1 MLFSISDIQNR
12 FCKIPCTLQFEG
24 PKLIFSSLP
33 LHGLPSLA
41 DCARVFS
48 GQQWLILREGACELS
63 GDAGGCHF
71 PSRSSHP
78 VVRVV
83 ESERAS
89 FCAEVTSLA
98 HCSFIWDV
106 FVCTLTVSP
115 TRPISLSVRHLSVP
129 LRSRDRKLIKG
140 GQTVTRNYT
149 QRRGSHHFGT
159 DALSH
164 GIHSLKS

>member
-24 PKLIFSSLP
+24 PKLLFSSLP
-33 LHGLPSLA
+33 LHWLPSL
-41 DCARVFS
+41 C
-48 GQQWLILREGACELS
+48 WLCESFLRNNSDSLLREGACELS
-63 GDAGGCHF
+63 GDAGWCHF

-78 VVRVV
+78 VVRMV

-115 TRPISLSVRHLSVP
+115 TRPSVSP
-129 LRSRDRKLIKG
+129 SAIC
-140 GQTVTRNYT
+140 
-149 QRRGSHHFGT
+149 
-159 DALSH
+159 LSH
-164 GIHSLKS
+164 CARETENWSRGTNCD